1 MASLRRLLNSPYWI
15 ACFTLPDGR
24 RTQRSTKTTDRQ
36 EAKRIANKFE
46 DASEDGAEGRLTELQ
61 ARKVIADIFAIS
73 NKNKLPSSTIKDLMA
88 SWLKR
93 KELEATEKTYQRYKT
108 VVAHLLDYL
117 GPKANFDAAHLTSKE
132 ITGFRDDLASRLTT
146 GTVNLSLKILRAALS
161 QARREGIVDV
171 NEAERVSILKNR
183 RTEEG
188 RRPFTLEELKKI
200 LDNANHEW
208 RGMILMGLYTGLR
221 LSDLATL
228 TWLNADLQRQ
238 ELTVTTAKTGRRQ
251 ILPLAKPVLTYLENL
266 NSGDK
271 PDQPLFPEA
280 YGARTRS
287 QHGGTLSN
295 QFYQILV
302 AAGLAKKRTHK
313 SLEKGRGARREL
325 NALSFH
331 SLRHTA
337 TSLLKNAGVSD
348 MVARDIIGHESEAVS
363 RNYTHI
369 DMETKRKAI
378 DAMPDVLAVPV
389 ESKPT
394 GSKKQP
400 PVSKQRPPASG
411 SGS

>member
-1 MASLRRLLNSPYWI
+1 MASLRRLPNSPYWI

-24 RTQRSTKTTDRQ
+24 RTQRSTKTVDRQ

-46 DASEDGAEGRLTELQ
+46 DASDDGAEGRLTEVQ

-73 NKNKLPSSTIKDLMA
+73 NRNTLPSSTIKDFMI

-108 VVAHLLDYL
+108 VVNHLLSFL
-117 GPKANFDAAHLTSKE
+117 GPKANFDIGHLTSKE
-132 ITGFRDDLASRLTT
+132 ITGFRDDLAGRLTV
-146 GTVNLSLKILRAALS
+146 GTVNISLKILRTALA
-161 QARREGIVDV
+161 QARRDGIVDV
-171 NEAERVSILKNR
+171 NEAQRVSILKNR
-183 RTEEG
+183 TTGR

-200 LDNANHEW
+200 LENANQEW

-228 TWLNADLQRQ
+228 TWLNVDLQRR
-238 ELTVTTAKTGRRQ
+238 ELTVATAKTGRRQ
-251 ILPLAKPVLTYLENL
+251 ILPLAKPVFDYLGSIP
-266 NSGDK
+266 SGDK
-271 PDQPLFPEA
+271 PDEPLFPETYA
-280 YGARTRS
+280 ARQRS
-287 QHGGTLSN
+287 QYGGTLSN
-295 QFYQILV
+295 QFYQVLV
-302 AAGLAKKRTHK
+302 AAGLAKKRTHE
-313 SLEKGRGARREL
+313 SQEKGRGVKREL

-348 MVARDIIGHESEAVS
+348 VVARDIIGHESEAVS

-369 DMETKRKAI
+369 DMETKRKAV
-378 DAMPDVLAVPV
+378 DAMPDVLAVKL

-394 GSKKQP
+394 GSKTRP
-400 PVSKQRPPASG
+400 PAPKQRPEARKMG
-411 SGS
+411 T

>member
-1 MASLRRLLNSPYWI
+1 MASLRRLPNSPYWI

-24 RTQRSTKTTDRQ
+24 RTQRSTKTADRQ

-46 DASEDGAEGRLTELQ
+46 DASEDGAEGRLTEVQ

-73 NKNKLPSSTIKDLMA
+73 NRNNLPSSTIRDFMN

-93 KELEATEKTYQRYKT
+93 KELEATEKTCQRYKT
-108 VVAHLLDYL
+108 VVTQLLDYL
-117 GPKANFDAAHLTSKE
+117 GPKANLDTAHLTSKE
-132 ITGFRDDLASRLTT
+132 ITGFRDDLAGRLTA
-146 GTVNLSLKILRAALS
+146 GTVNLSLKILRVALS

-171 NEAERVSILKNR
+171 NQAERVSTLKNR
-183 RTEEG
+183 TTGR
-188 RRPFTLEELKKI
+188 RRPFTLAELKKI
-200 LDNANHEW
+200 LDHANHEW

-251 ILPLAKPVLTYLENL
+251 ILPLAKPVLAYLENL

-287 QHGGTLSN
+287 QYGGTLSN

-302 AAGLAKKRTHK
+302 AAGLANKRTHE

-348 MVARDIIGHESEAVS
+348 VVARDIIGHESEAVS

-369 DMETKRKAI
+369 DMETKRKAV
-378 DAMPDVLAVPV
+378 DAMPDVL
-389 ESKPT
+389 S
-394 GSKKQP
+394 
-400 PVSKQRPPASG
+400 
-411 SGS
+411 

>member
-1 MASLRRLLNSPYWI
+1 MASLRRLPNSPYWI

-24 RTQRSTKTTDRQ
+24 RTQRSTKTPDRQ

-46 DASEDGAEGRLTELQ
+46 DASEDGAEGRLTEVQ

-73 NKNKLPSSTIKDLMA
+73 NRNSLPSSTIKDFMN

-108 VVAHLLDYL
+108 VVNHLLGYL
-117 GPKANFDAAHLTSKE
+117 GPKANFDIAHLTSKE
-132 ITGFRDDLASRLTT
+132 ITGFRDDLAGRLTT
-146 GTVNLSLKILRAALS
+146 GTVNISLKILRTALS
-161 QARREGIVDV
+161 QARRDGIVDV
-171 NEAERVSILKNR
+171 NEAERVSILKDR
-183 RTEEG
+183 RTDAAG
-188 RRPFTLEELKKI
+188 RRPFTLEELNKI
-200 LDNANHEW
+200 LVNANHEW

-221 LSDLATL
+221 LSDVATL

-238 ELTVTTAKTGRRQ
+238 ELSVNTAKTGRRQ

-266 NSGDK
+266 NSGDR

-287 QHGGTLSN
+287 QYGGTLSN

-302 AAGLAKKRTHK
+302 AAGLAKKRTHE
-313 SLEKGRGARREL
+313 SLEKGRGAKREL

-348 MVARDIIGHESEAVS
+348 VVARDIIGHESEAVS

-369 DMETKRKAI
+369 DMETKRKAV
-378 DAMPDVLAVPV
+378 DAMPDVLAMKAKTNEKKSKTPQPDAQAKPPLA
-389 ESKPT
+389 ES
-394 GSKKQP
+394 
-400 PVSKQRPPASG
+400 
-411 SGS
+411 